1 MDIREKTYVSL
12 CAIFSVLVTT
22 GNLIYQ
28 KFVYLPLLSFHTF
41 ELSVGAIIYPF
52 TFMVADII
60 AEFYGAEKAKFC
72 VRLSVI
78 MNIMVAFIVII
89 ATRLEATVWSKVSN
103 SEFVHIFGSFNVAFI
118 SSIIASYVAQSLD
131 VVLYMRIK
139 KLSRGKFLLL
149 RSNLSTAISLLVD
162 TTLVI
167 SLLAIFDILPKEQ
180 ALILIV
186 NSYMYKLFFTL
197 CGNPLFYFLVK
208 GAKFIGINPARFF

>member
-1 MDIREKTYVSL
+1 MDVREKIYVSL
-12 CAIFSVLVTT
+12 CAVFSVLVTT

-72 VRLSVI
+72 IKLSVI

-89 ATRLEATVWSKVSN
+89 ATHLDATTWSKISN
-103 SEFVHIFGSFNVAFI
+103 SEFAHIFGSFNVAFI
-118 SSIIASYVAQSLD
+118 SSIIASYAAQSLD
-131 VVLYMRIK
+131 VILYMWIK

-149 RSNLSTAISLLVD
+149 RSNLSTAISLLID
-162 TTLVI
+162 T
-167 SLLAIFDILPKEQ
+167 
-180 ALILIV
+180 
-186 NSYMYKLFFTL
+186 
-197 CGNPLFYFLVK
+197 
-208 GAKFIGINPARFF
+208 